1 VLLAVIMPVYNEHE
15 LLAKAVAR
23 LDRAPLP
30 ARVSRRLFLIDD
42 GSRDGSDEIVKS
54 LGERE
59 TITAILHDRN
69 QGKGAAVRTGLA
81 AALTAGCDL
90 FVIHDGDLEY
100 DPADHVP
107 LLAPLLD
114 GRADAVIGS
123 RFARKRLREGAAFHS
138 FANWGLTALSNLATG
153 LALTDMECC
162 LKAFT
167 RPVAERL
174 TIRENRFGLEPE
186 IVAKLARMRIP
197 ADRVGRDAHGDSPG
211 AAVAI
216 ERRVRIE
223 EVPVS
228 YAGRTHAQGKK
239 IGWKDGIAA
248 VRCILRYALHD

>member
-1 VLLAVIMPVYNEHE
+1 MPVYNEHE
-15 LLAKAVAR
+15 LLPKAVAR
-23 LDRAPLP
+23 LDSAPMPPGVL
-30 ARVSRRLFLIDD
+30 RRLFLVDD
-42 GSRDGSDEIVKS
+42 GSRDGSGALVKAI
-54 LGERE
+54 GER
-59 TITAILHDRN
+59 ADVVAVLHERN

-81 AALTAGCDL
+81 AAIAAGCDL

-123 RFARKRLREGAAFHS
+123 RFARRRLREGAAFHS
-138 FANWGLTALSNLATG
+138 LANWGLTALSNLTTG
-153 LALTDMECC
+153 LKLTDMECC

-186 IVAKLARMRIP
+186 IVARLARLRLPDGPDSSRRARI
-197 ADRVGRDAHGDSPG
+197 V
-211 AAVAI
+211 
-216 ERRVRIE
+216 

-239 IGWKDGIAA
+239 IGWKDGVAA
-248 VRCILRYALHD
+248 IRCILRYAWGD